1 MRPQTLLLR
10 QIHPAFVQQGRVS
23 SQSFRPTPKDS
34 NMLSVYDGDRISAAD
49 SWHHF
54 MGMPGCRSCGV
65 MAVTNAECV
74 SLDIEVLADGVPF
87 PEHASLDFSHFTKS
101 EVERKAKLL
110 SAFARS
116 RGWVYQAPAV

>member
-23 SQSFRPTPKDS
+23 SQSFRPTPKDR
-34 NMLSVYDGDRISAAD
+34 NMLSVYDGDRISAAE

-54 MGMPGCRSCGV
+54 VRQPACRSCGV
-65 MAVTNAECV
+65 MAVTNAECT
-74 SLDIEVLADGVPF
+74 SLNIAILADGVPF
-87 PEHASLDFSHFTKS
+87 PEHASLDFSHWTKS
-101 EVERKAKLL
+101 EVEKKSKQL

-116 RGWVYQAPAV
+116 RGWVYQAPAA